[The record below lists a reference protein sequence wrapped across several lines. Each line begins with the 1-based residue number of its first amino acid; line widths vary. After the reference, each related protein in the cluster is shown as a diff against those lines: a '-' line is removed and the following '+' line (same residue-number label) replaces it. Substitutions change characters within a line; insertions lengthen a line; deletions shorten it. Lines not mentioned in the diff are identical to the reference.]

1 MAAVKGRAPLVIS
14 GDLHAIAIGRMLRSG
29 RLDLKDNPV
38 NVVLS
43 GPIGSRPGPLSWPS
57 GPRGTRP
64 MPPAPLHMEEQVK
77 PIEQDGFTR
86 AGFKPEKIGL
96 RHL

>member
-1 MAAVKGRAPLVIS
+1 MASVKNRAHLVIS

-43 GPIGSRPGPLSWPS
+43 GRSARVPALSAGRRDGAAPARCRRRIS
-57 GPRGTRP
+57 NGGTG
-64 MPPAPLHMEEQVK
+64 K
-77 PIEQDGFTR
+77 PIEQHGFYR
-86 AGFKPEKIGL
+86 RGLYAGPKK
-96 RHL
+96 